1 MHLLDKLLGK
11 KTAPEEDSD
20 SWLEE
25 YRELLFGEGHNDDTI
40 MQSTRLKVS
49 HMPDHLYK
57 YRCFTP
63 NHLKA
68 LEAGQLYAAS
78 ITSLNDMKEANL
90 VPTEAFRKDLCQKT
104 YNIIRERTGNVL
116 PEAHVETQQE
126 IDDAITA
133 HFRKVSGGKRGS
145 GNFVVKFIELS
156 RTVADKLRE
165 EALEKYLERL
175 RTTYSICSL
184 SARNDIS
191 KMWERYSEDHE
202 GFCIEYDFK
211 SFGLGNPV
219 CDLICPVLYVEDNTI
234 FINSLDEVDPV
245 FVMMASSMKD
255 RETWAYEKEWRRFY
269 KREEAGKPQ
278 DMPKPTAIYL
288 GEKASTDNTNWMK
301 DFCSRN
307 SIPLYRM
314 KYNKKKDRFIPEKV
328 S

>member
-1 MHLLDKLLGK
+1 MHLLEKLLGK
-11 KTAPEEDSD
+11 KTEPEEDSD

-25 YRELLFGEGHNDDTI
+25 YRELLFGEGHTRDTI

-78 ITSLNDMKEANL
+78 ITSLNDTKEANL
-90 VPTEAFRKDLCQKT
+90 VPTEAFKRDLRQRT
-104 YNIIRERTGNVL
+104 YDTIREKYGLAL
-116 PEAHVETQQE
+116 PEAHVETEKE
-126 IDDAITA
+126 IEDAIIA
-133 HFRKVSGGKRGS
+133 CIRKTTGRKRGS
-145 GNFVVKFIELS
+145 RNFEVKYRFMS
-156 RTVADKLRE
+156 RTVGDQLRE
-165 EALEKYLERL
+165 EALARHVERL

-191 KMWERYSEDHE
+191 KMWERYSEDHQ

-219 CDLICPVLYVEDNTI
+219 CDMIGPVLYVEDNTVY
-234 FINSLDEVDPV
+234 INSLDEEDPV

-288 GEKASTDNTNWMK
+288 GEKASDDNTNWMK
-301 DFCSRN
+301 DFCSKN
-307 SIPLYRM
+307 SIPLCRM
-314 KYNKKKDRFIPEKV
+314 KYDKRKDQFIPEKV